1 MGHPLNVL
9 LVEDSENDALLAV
22 RALRRAGYEPVFSRV
37 QTADTM
43 RAALDQRAWD
53 VIVSDHSMPKFSEL
67 EALRVMQE
75 KRVDL
80 PFIVVSGD
88 IQAHDVVI
96 ALKSGA
102 NEFLYKKDMANLGI
116 AVQRAMKDV
125 AAHKEHLRAVD
136 ALQKSEERYALA
148 VRGSR
153 DGLWDWDIQ
162 SHRAYYSP
170 RFKEMLGATEHEFPG
185 NIDALFTA
193 LHDED
198 REDLKQAL
206 NRHLQERVPF
216 EKEVRLRVKGG
227 AYRWF
232 SIRGQ
237 ALWNED
243 NEPTRM
249 AGSLY
254 DLTERKLAEERL
266 REKLAIIERQQEAIR
281 TLSTPIIEVW
291 DGTLTMPV
299 FGTIDSERAQYMM
312 SVLLD
317 VITRTRSRYAIVD
330 LTGVDHIDKATANH
344 VVNLIRAVQ
353 LLGARGIVVGIKP
366 DVARTLVSIG
376 VDLSDIITLANLREA
391 LVRCMQEPVH

>member
-1 MGHPLNVL
+1 
-9 LVEDSENDALLAV
+9 
-22 RALRRAGYEPVFSRV
+22 
-37 QTADTM
+37 
-43 RAALDQRAWD
+43 
-53 VIVSDHSMPKFSEL
+53 
-67 EALRVMQE
+67 
-75 KRVDL
+75 
-80 PFIVVSGD
+80 
-88 IQAHDVVI
+88 
-96 ALKSGA
+96 
-102 NEFLYKKDMANLGI
+102 
-116 AVQRAMKDV
+116 
-125 AAHKEHLRAVD
+125 
-136 ALQKSEERYALA
+136 
-148 VRGSR
+148 
-153 DGLWDWDIQ
+153 
-162 SHRAYYSP
+162 
-170 RFKEMLGATEHEFPG
+170 
-185 NIDALFTA
+185 
-193 LHDED
+193 
-198 REDLKQAL
+198 
-206 NRHLQERVPF
+206 
-216 EKEVRLRVKGG
+216 
-227 AYRWF
+227 
-232 SIRGQ
+232 
-237 ALWNED
+237 
-243 NEPTRM
+243 M